1 VLHPPLSFSLRQ
13 RDTQTFVDSPHE
25 PDERLALRI
34 QQGEQVAL
42 AALVERHHHRLIGFL
57 YRLTGGDRAL
67 AEDLAQESFLRV
79 LRSIGQYRY
88 PRPFKAW
95 LYAIATNIARDHYKS
110 AESRRTTNT
119 DDSNQEL
126 LPQYSEQP
134 EETLLDW
141 DEGQRVAA
149 AITALPDHQREVVI
163 LRYYQ
168 ELSLAEIAEALE
180 IPVGT
185 VKSRLSIGLMRLKNL
200 LDEER

>member
-1 VLHPPLSFSLRQ
+1 MLNPTMSLSQRVSQTIVNFPPQ
-13 RDTQTFVDSPHE
+13 E

-34 QQGEQVAL
+34 QQGEQAAL
-42 AALVERHHHRLIGFL
+42 AELVERHHSRLIGFL
-57 YRLTGGDRAL
+57 YRMTGGDRAL

-79 LRSIGQYRY
+79 LRSIEHYRH

-110 AESRRTTNT
+110 AESRRTTNAE
-119 DDSNQEL
+119 DDEL
-126 LPQYSEQP
+126 QSHPFTPP
-134 EETLLDW
+134 EETLIDD

-149 AITALPDHQREVVI
+149 AIMGLPDHQREVVI

-168 ELSLAEIAEALE
+168 ELSLAEIADALE

-185 VKSRLSIGLMRLKNL
+185 VKSRLSIGLGRLKTL
-200 LDEER
+200 LEEER